1 MQRRLGREVNPPL
14 KPCCGGGGRR
24 WLDASRRIEA
34 AARPRSKCAALTRS
48 GKANAIVT
56 ELARQPLADSLGEQG
71 RPSVARA
78 SETGATAKTIWGI
91 GGGRAGGRRW
101 EPSAPPKIQEVT
113 LMRPFHGNL

>member
-1 MQRRLGREVNPPL
+1 MQRRLGCEVNPPL

-34 AARPRSKCAALTRS
+34 AARPRSKRADLTRS

-91 GGGRAGGRRW
+91 GGGGGGRRW
-101 EPSAPPKIQEVT
+101 EPSAPPTIQEVT
-113 LMRPFHGNL
+113 LMRPFRGNL